1 MSDFEV
7 PEPILN
13 SPFEEPQ
20 AHWHLEEGVPP
31 ERRAG
36 RRPAGYF
43 YRDPNAAL
51 DADEHA
57 ARGAWQ
63 PLPLVNLLRERV
75 GIWRGLALR
84 GEGGVTRMTAEL
96 LNYWRRE
103 GREKPLFFAQLEA
116 AETIIFLNEARHDLL
131 QGIDVPPDAP
141 DLGAHFTRYALK
153 MATGSGKTT
162 VMAMLAAWS
171 ILNKVNERGNSRY
184 SDVVLVVCP
193 NVTIRSRLNEINPEL
208 GEASL
213 YRTRD
218 LVPAH
223 LMPDLA
229 KGRVLVT
236 NWHVFEPKSAST
248 GGESGRVLRIG
259 ERVQKPETIRIGE
272 KSTTARG
279 WRYLTQRDFDLQVAS
294 GQLQVVPNTEEH
306 DGLGNLQKVQVIST
320 SYRESDKAL
329 VQRVLGRATGRKQNL
344 LVFNDEAHHA
354 YRLQPSDES
363 ESSTYAEDFLTE
375 LFGGEEE
382 VENFKKEATVW
393 VEGLDKVHAQR
404 GINFCVDLS
413 ATPYYLGRMGNQT
426 NRIFPWTVSDF
437 GLTDAIES
445 GLVKIPQLAVR
456 DTTGAEVPG
465 YFNVWRWIMTKLTAA
480 ERGGN
485 RGNPKPEA
493 ILKWAHTPIV
503 MLAGL
508 WEQLRLEWAENREDP
523 RPPVFILVCKNT
535 RIAKIIYD
543 WLAEEQPPLGIP
555 SAGIEGF
562 RNQGG
567 HIYTIRVD
575 SKVVAET
582 DSDNAKNDDG
592 RWMRLTLDTVGKTG
606 WPLDRMGNPIYPEGF
621 EALAQKL
628 NRPLTPPGRDIRCII
643 SVGMLTEGWDC
654 NTVTHIV
661 GLRPFM
667 SQLLCEQV
675 VGRGLRRASYELNA
689 EGKLSEEVAKIFGVP
704 FEIIPFK
711 ATTGP
716 KPPPEKRHHVVAVPQ
731 KAQYEIKYPRLQ
743 GYRSAIRNRV
753 MVNWDEIAPLKLDP
767 LNIPPE
773 VQMKAAL
780 PTNNGRP
787 SLSGPGRL
795 EDVNLNP
802 YRTHRRFQELAFD
815 LAKDLTREFSSQ
827 QPAQVPAH
835 VLFPQLLRMVEHYL
849 KNKVEVIRPNKIVDV
864 FLSPYYGWVIENLR
878 EAIRPDTTLGEAPEV
893 PIYEKSRGPGSTAE
907 VNFWTSRDVREVIH
921 SHLNFVV
928 ADTRQW
934 EQSTAYILDTY
945 PGVRAFV
952 KNAGLGFAIPY
963 FHNSQP
969 HDYIPDFIV
978 AFKDAPNHFLI
989 LETKGYDENAAV
1001 KVNAAERWVKAVN
1014 ADGAYGTWEYAIAF
1028 SVDEARQKLD
1038 EVCDKLGTFIQIKIK
1053 TNGEYRQFNIAQ
1065 QHLLIS
1071 NLALL
1076 LGVDEYEF
1084 DVMEVLPGSTIYRL
1098 RNRSVLG
1105 NLLQW
1110 LMQIQSAVM
1119 GWLGIEEITYDPS
1132 IEMNQPSYG
1141 AQLEQND
1148 RLINLY
1154 RQPAGVFAQQ
1164 ETSELKRLE
1173 KESSLRNKQ
1182 TTELQETLLPFVN
1195 LLADALLN
1203 CATMKTTEG
1212 RNQVVAALPT
1222 EIRNNI
1228 KLGNTPKYDAVNISR
1243 TCLNYPD
1250 GPRKLQIALRYFEA
1264 DSFDMQGIDKI
1275 IGSIEQIIEN
1285 KLIDILHQ

>member
-1 MSDFEV
+1 MTDFEV

-13 SPFEEPQ
+13 SPFEEP
-20 AHWHLEEGVPP
+20 HEYWVLEEGVPP

-57 ARGAWQ
+57 ASGLWE
-63 PLPLVNLLRERV
+63 PLPLVNLIRERV
-75 GIWRGLALR
+75 AAWRVLALR
-84 GEGGVTRMTAEL
+84 GEGGVTRITAEL

-103 GREKPLFFAQLEA
+103 GRSQRLFFAQLEA
-116 AETIIFLNEARHDLL
+116 AETIIFLNEARQDFL

-141 DLGAHFTRYALK
+141 PSSNGDLRASFTRYALK

-184 SDVVLVVCP
+184 SDLVLVVCP
-193 NVTIRSRLNEINPEL
+193 NITIRSRLSEINPEL

-218 LVPAH
+218 LVPSH
-223 LMPDLA
+223 LMPDLT

-248 GGESGRVLRIG
+248 GGESGRVLRTG
-259 ERVQKPETIRIGE
+259 VQVQKVEEIRIGE
-272 KSTTARG
+272 KTTTARG
-279 WRYLTQRDFDLQVAS
+279 WRYLTQADFDRQVAA
-294 GQLQVVPNTEEH
+294 GLFQVLPNSEER
-306 DGLGNLQKVQVIST
+306 DSLGNLQKVKVLSIDYQ
-320 SYRESDKAL
+320 ESDKAL

-354 YRLQPSDES
+354 YRIQRDEK
-363 ESSTYAEDFLTE
+363 EETTYADDFLAE
-375 LFGGEEE
+375 LLGEDEE
-382 VENFKKEATVW
+382 AETFTKEATVW
-393 VEGLDKVHAQR
+393 VEGLDKIQKQR

-413 ATPYYLGRMGNQT
+413 ATPYYLGRMGSQT

-465 YFNVWRWIMTKLTAA
+465 YFNVWRWIMGKLTPA

-508 WEQLRLEWAENREDP
+508 WEQLRLEWAENRDDP

-535 RIAKIIYD
+535 KIAKVIYE
-543 WLAEEQPPLGIP
+543 WLAEEQPPIGVP
-555 SAGIEGF
+555 SAGVEGF
-562 RNQGG
+562 RNREGQV
-567 HIYTIRVD
+567 YTIRVD

-582 DSDNAKNDDG
+582 DSDNAKNDDA
-592 RWMRLTLDTVGKTG
+592 RWMRFTLDTVGRIN
-606 WPLDRMGNPIYPEGF
+606 WPSDRQGSPLYPEGF
-621 EALAQKL
+621 EALAKKL
-628 NRPLTPPGRDIRCII
+628 NRPLSPPGRDIRCII

-654 NTVTHIV
+654 STVTHIV

-675 VGRGLRRASYELNA
+675 VGRGLRRASYELNDK
-689 EGKLSEEVAKIFGVP
+689 GRLSEEVAKIFGVP

-711 ATTGP
+711 STTSP

-731 KAQYEIKYPRLQ
+731 KAQYEIKYPRVQ
-743 GYRSAIRNRV
+743 GYRSAVRNRI
-753 MVNWDEIAPLKLDP
+753 MIDWDEIAPLKLDP

-773 VQMKAAL
+773 VQMKAGMPA
-780 PTNNGRP
+780 NNGRP
-787 SLSGPGRL
+787 SLSGPGKL
-795 EDVNLNP
+795 ESVDLNP
-802 YRTHRRFQELAFD
+802 YRSHRRFQALVFD

-835 VLFPQLLRMVEHYL
+835 VLFPQLVRMVEYYL

-878 EAIRPDTTLGEAPEV
+878 EAIRPDEASGESPEV

-907 VNFWTSRDVREVIH
+907 VNFWTSRDVREVVH

-928 ADTRQW
+928 ADTKQW
-934 EQSTAYILDTY
+934 EQSAAYILDTH
-945 PGVRAFV
+945 PGVQAFV

-963 FHNSQP
+963 FHNGQM
-969 HDYIPDFIV
+969 HDYLPDFIV
-978 AFKDAPNHFLI
+978 AFKDAPSRFLI

-1001 KVNAAERWVKAVN
+1001 KANAAERWVKAVN
-1014 ADGAYGTWEYAIAF
+1014 ADGSYGTWEYAIAF
-1028 SVDEARQKLD
+1028 SVDEARQKVD
-1038 EVCDKLGTFIQIKIK
+1038 ELCEKLGTFIQIKIK
-1053 TNGEYRQFNIAQ
+1053 TQGEYRQFNIAQ
-1065 QHLLIS
+1065 QHFLIS

-1076 LGVDEYEF
+1076 LGVEEYEF
-1084 DVMEVLPGSTIYRL
+1084 QVIEVLPGSTIFWM
-1098 RNRSVLG
+1098 RSRGALGSLLYWLWKTKSPVLE
-1105 NLLQW
+1105 W
-1110 LMQIQSAVM
+1110 M
-1119 GWLGIEEITYDPS
+1119 GVTGVTHDPQKELIE
-1132 IEMNQPSYG
+1132 PSYH
-1141 AQLEQND
+1141 AQIEQNEKIVE
-1148 RLINLY
+1148 RCEK
-1154 RQPAGVFAQQ
+1154 PTGVFAQQ

-1173 KESSLRNKQ
+1173 TESSLRNRQ
-1182 TTELQETLLPFVN
+1182 TAELQETLLPFVN
-1195 LLADALLN
+1195 LIADALLN
-1203 CATMKTTEG
+1203 CGFMETMEG
-1212 RNQVVAALPT
+1212 RNQVVAALPPA
-1222 EIRNNI
+1222 IKHNI
-1228 KLGNTPKYDAVNISR
+1228 KLGNALKSDAVNISR

-1250 GPRKLQIALRYFEA
+1250 GPRKLQAALRYFEGP
-1264 DSFDMQGIDKI
+1264 SFGMQGIDTI
-1275 IGSIEQIIEN
+1275 VDNIEQVIEN
-1285 KLIDILHQ
+1285 KSIG